1 MTCVYLQIVRM
12 LHNTVSFHHETYLE
26 IHDIT
31 LQRMS
36 QGLEE
41 EEAFCNRLYGISV
54 REIGCITITSNL
66 QNHLST
72 RMGIIWSTLENNFNF
87 HSPPI

>member
-1 MTCVYLQIVRM
+1 LTIPIQEFMTCVYLQIVRM
-12 LHNTVSFHHETYLE
+12 LHNTVSFHHYLE

-36 QGLEE
+36 QGLEEE

-72 RMGIIWSTLENNFNF
+72 RMGIV
-87 HSPPI
+87 